1 MVEIDII
8 FVIITG
14 YNAIYIPVYPSS
26 LRTKISKKKRVF
38 STHLLA
44 SQKESKS

>member
-8 FVIITG
+8 FVVITG
-14 YNAIYIPVYPSS
+14 YDAIYITEYPYS
-26 LRTKISKKKRVF
+26 LQTKISKKERFF
-38 STHLLA
+38 STHLLD